1 MAIATA
7 PTSTQPTR
15 TAEDYLRWEVQQ
27 PTRNEYHNGEIVP
40 MSGGTP
46 AHNEIVSV
54 LNALLRLGLRG
65 QPYSI
70 FVTDQRLWIPQR
82 NTYTYPDVMVT
93 GKPCQLQPGR
103 QDTVMNPILLAEV
116 LSPSTQDYDRGE
128 KFAAYRS
135 LDTVEDYLLIYQDR
149 PLVEHY
155 AKQTAQQW
163 LLTEYQGL
171 DTTLALGSV
180 SLNLNLSELYEAV
193 EFQTSLEATNPPT
206 EDNSQDNPDA
216 EVIESP
222 ETQKNS

>member
-46 AHNEIVSV
+46 AHNEIAGNLFV
-54 LNALLRLGLRG
+54 LLKLALKR
-65 QPYSI
+65 QPYQVFI
-70 FVTDQRLWIPQR
+70 TDQRLWIPQR

-93 GKPCQLQPGR
+93 AKPCQLQPGR
-103 QDTVMNPILLAEV
+103 NDTVMNPILLAEV
-116 LSPSTQDYDRGE
+116 LSPSTQGYDRGE

-171 DTTLALGSV
+171 DVTLALGSV
-180 SLNLNLSELYEAV
+180 SLNLNLGELYEAV

-206 EDNSQDNPDA
+206 EDNSQDNPEA

>member
-103 QDTVMNPILLAEV
+103 QDTVMNPIVLAEV
-116 LSPSTQDYDRGE
+116 LSPSTQNYDRGE
-128 KFAAYRS
+128 KFVTYRT
-135 LDTVEDYLLIYQDR
+135 LDSVQDYLLIHQDR
-149 PLVEHY
+149 PQVEHY
-155 AKQTAQQW
+155 VKQKPQQW
-163 LLTEYQGL
+163 LLTDYEGL
-171 DTTLALGSV
+171 DVTLTLE
-180 SLNLNLSELYEAV
+180 SLSLTLSLRDLYEAV
-193 EFQTSLEATNPPT
+193 DFPTTVETSTPPT
-206 EDNSQDNPDA
+206 DDNPQEED
-216 EVIESP
+216 S
-222 ETQKNS
+222 ET

>member
-27 PTRNEYHNGEIVP
+27 PTRNEYHNGEIVA

-103 QDTVMNPILLAEV
+103 QDTVINPILLAEV

-180 SLNLNLSELYEAV
+180 SLNLSLSELYEAV
-193 EFQTSLEATNPPT
+193 EFQTPVESTNPPT

-216 EVIESP
+216 DVSESP